1 MRGREAP
8 LELNNSGVNSEFSPT
23 ESSLHSSFALMP
35 LQHKY
40 FTSKFGGF
48 ICKSCLSRLLAGR
61 QPSTYRSFSNRSTL
75 GTKPDGS
82 ASPRMDR
89 EVHFYDQTPDGN
101 RVERFVDKEYDEKA
115 DAELLDEDLK
125 QTIEENKPTI
135 RKLYKSSIPDEYHLS
150 GGLGNFEKA
159 GERIKAFI
167 ERVKSFGHLESLPPE
182 KLRKL
187 EEDILNQITD
197 NQDEPTE
204 SEPLKETT
212 EENAQKS
219 EDFNEVD
226 PNEFDFSDLQKYL
239 PSEPMDLP
247 SKAGNKDD
255 KVPNN
260 RTSRRFPVSD
270 FPKPYQENINLLQD
284 CIEACFEYDQT
295 QKIRGKAVK
304 VTKDMLRSHL
314 ARSYMF
320 ARKGLLA
327 ASESV
332 PLTLWEDLWQIL
344 VVESKENLNRLTYT
358 RRIGEDMDELGIYMT
373 SSQHL
378 AYVEAL
384 FLDGARK
391 SAIVKWQGR
400 KPRRNDPIWEEYWE
414 IGLRMLAQFGRFDQ
428 ALKIAEFYFEGM
440 KDRSRYRALMPLIKA
455 CLVSKKD
462 LWMQRAWALY
472 IRLRCNLDNEMVM
485 KDYDVLISWFMDAE
499 KPDLALAI
507 FRDMMLSGN
516 KTKNIHD
523 STAIHKISGIVADFE
538 GVKIDQSELEWEN
551 TREISVLPVKF
562 RNKFF
567 FGSWIKKLI
576 GDNELSSAKKVL
588 DLMQDHGI
596 TPSPMHMNGLI
607 GAWFRRGSE
616 DDFALAD
623 TMAWRMINRRLEY
636 MDIRNYQHSL
646 EKPLRPNLNGT
657 SIGDKSA
664 LIFPMATIETY
675 CLLVQQYRQRQKKD
689 MLPPL
694 FTSFVKSRIPPNC
707 RYMNQIIL
715 TDTRNHKTSLAFDT
729 YQSIT
734 ARGVKPDHETFILLW
749 NLMKRSVDPSVGRK
763 GNWQSPI
770 IGTCRN
776 LFAEMMKWKVSL
788 SERYKFPRELYDL
801 IILSFSLKQDQVA
814 TAVALRALQQEFG
827 MYPDENCIRTIVLQL
842 ARYGLRNKVG
852 MKPRRLNISSSV
864 TKDRIGNVMEFFEK
878 IKTGRAE
885 YLLQKGIDPDQLSID
900 ARKEESIVIS
910 VEVLRHV
917 TTARI
922 FGEKRNDFN
931 CSIAAKQAAEQM
943 GVPNCQI
950 WEEGS
955 PTAIMMK
962 P

>member
-1 MRGREAP
+1 
-8 LELNNSGVNSEFSPT
+8 
-23 ESSLHSSFALMP
+23 MP

-40 FTSKFGGF
+40 FTSKVGGF
-48 ICKSCLSRLLAGR
+48 ICKSCLSRLQAGR

-75 GTKPDGS
+75 GSRPDGP
-82 ASPRMDR
+82 APPRMDR

-125 QTIEENKPTI
+125 QTVEENQPTI
-135 RKLYKSSIPDEYHLS
+135 RKLYKSSIPDEYQLS

-159 GERIKAFI
+159 DK
-167 ERVKSFGHLESLPPE
+167 
-182 KLRKL
+182 
-187 EEDILNQITD
+187 
-197 NQDEPTE
+197 QDEQTE
-204 SEPLKETT
+204 SEPQISKTK
-212 EENAQKS
+212 ENAKKS
-219 EDFNEVD
+219 EDYSEVD

-239 PSEPMDLP
+239 PSEPMDVK
-247 SKAGNKDD
+247 SKDRNQDNKDSN
-255 KVPNN
+255 VPDN

-270 FPKPYQENINLLQD
+270 FLKPYQEHINLLQD
-284 CIEACFEYDQT
+284 CIEACFEHGQS

-327 ASESV
+327 SPESV
-332 PLTLWEDLWQIL
+332 PLTMWEDLWQIL
-344 VVESKENLNRLTYT
+344 VVDSKENLNRLTYT

-373 SSQHL
+373 PSQHL

-391 SAIVKWQGR
+391 SAIIKWQGK

-414 IGLRMLAQFGRFDQ
+414 IGLRMLAQFGRFDH
-428 ALKIAEFYFEGM
+428 AFKIAEFYFEGM
-440 KDRSRYRALMPLIKA
+440 KNRSRYRALMPLIKA

-462 LWMQRAWALY
+462 LWMQRAWAIY
-472 IRLRCNLDNEMVM
+472 IRLRCKLGEEMVM
-485 KDYDVLISWFMDAE
+485 KDYDVLISWFMEAE

-516 KTKNIHD
+516 ETKNIHD

-551 TREISVLPVKF
+551 TRAISVLPVKF

-623 TMAWRMINRRLEY
+623 TMAWRMINRRLEF
-636 MDIRNYQHSL
+636 MEIRNYQHSL

-689 MLPPL
+689 MFPPL
-694 FTSFVKSRIPPNC
+694 YTSFVKSRIPPNT

-715 TDTRNHKTSLAFDT
+715 TDTRNHKSSLAFDT
-729 YQSIT
+729 YRSIT
-734 ARGVKPDHETFILLW
+734 ARGVKPDYETFILLW

-776 LFAEMMKWKVSL
+776 LFAEMMKWKASL
-788 SERYKFPRELYDL
+788 TKRHEFPRELYDL
-801 IILSFSLKQDQVA
+801 IILSFSLKQDQAA

-827 MYPDENCIRTIVLQL
+827 MYPDENCIRCIILQL
-842 ARYGLRNKVG
+842 ARHGLRNKVG
-852 MKPRRLNISSSV
+852 MKPRRLNISTSV

-878 IKTGRAE
+878 IKSGRAE
-885 YLLQKGIDPDQLSID
+885 HLLQSGIDPDQLSVD

-917 TTARI
+917 TIARI
-922 FGEKRNDFN
+922 FGEKRNDFH
-931 CSIAAKQAAEQM
+931 CSIAARQAAEQM

-950 WEEGS
+950 WEECS
-955 PTAIMMK
+955 PTAINLMH
-962 P
+962 